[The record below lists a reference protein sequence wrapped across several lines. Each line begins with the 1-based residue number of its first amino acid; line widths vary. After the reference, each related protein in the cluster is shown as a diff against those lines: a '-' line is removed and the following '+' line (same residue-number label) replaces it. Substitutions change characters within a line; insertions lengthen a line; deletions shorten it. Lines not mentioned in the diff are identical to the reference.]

1 MSIQVK
7 KIEHRVQ
14 LSLLEHIKLQLMY
27 EISFRKKDILSEF
40 DLNIL
45 TLLALTKDIEL
56 SKFCT
61 KMTKLL
67 YPTIETEKFAIKS
80 QTIRNRL
87 SKLMKKN
94 YVTKKNGV
102 ITLNKDLNIVT
113 ERNMVITYNF
123 YTVETNKKK

>member
-1 MSIQVK
+1 
-7 KIEHRVQ
+7 
-14 LSLLEHIKLQLMY
+14 MY

-94 YVTKKNGV
+94 YVTKENGV